1 MTANSKNSD
10 APARVAWKEPWWA
23 VSSPEHKSAL
33 EKELALE
40 IGPQHPLWG
49 TKPSVLG
56 VRRDCDDVA
65 VELADGRFAMVHPVW
80 HGHIDQYPDR
90 FPHSLVFADL
100 PEFQALIDGDAEEWA
115 AQE

>member
-1 MTANSKNSD
+1 M
-10 APARVAWKEPWWA
+10 
-23 VSSPEHKSAL
+23 
-33 EKELALE
+33 
-40 IGPQHPLWG
+40 
-49 TKPSVLG
+49 
-56 VRRDCDDVA
+56 A

-100 PEFQALIDGDAEEWA
+100 PEFQAHIDGDAEEWA